1 MAARLTRPSK
11 ANPRYAQYR
20 VLLGWPPLP
29 NAAEC
34 NWLSALAIETSMPGH
49 VVETQKRSAVW
60 TFSWSVQV
68 ILFLLIEELLR

>member
-29 NAAEC
+29 TAVEC
-34 NWLSALAIETSMPGH
+34 NWLSALAIETSMPDY
-49 VVETQKRSAVW
+49 VLLATQRRSAVW
-60 TFSWSVQV
+60 TTKNPVV
-68 ILFLLIEELLR
+68 LVLREELLR

>member
-34 NWLSALAIETSMPGH
+34 NWLSALAMETSMPH
-49 VVETQKRSAVW
+49 YVLLAMERRSAMLTTKHLVA
-60 TFSWSVQV
+60 
-68 ILFLLIEELLR
+68 LLNEELLR